1 MRMNLLAGDH
11 ARCSRFKDE
20 DEDDNENDDDDD
32 DICKQ
37 LL

>member
-1 MRMNLLAGDH
+1 MNLLAGDH
-11 ARCSRFKDE
+11 ARCSRF
-20 DEDDNENDDDDD
+20 EDDDDEEDD